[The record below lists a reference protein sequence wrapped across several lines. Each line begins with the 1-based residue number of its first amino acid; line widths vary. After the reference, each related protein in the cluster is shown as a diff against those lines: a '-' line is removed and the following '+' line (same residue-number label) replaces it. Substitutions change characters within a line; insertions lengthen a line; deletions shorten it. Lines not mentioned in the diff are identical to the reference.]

1 MSHRFLVTTIALAAV
16 SAAGGAQS
24 APRPMTF
31 ADVMEL
37 KNVGAV
43 ALSPDGSAVVYSVS
57 AWEHP
62 NAKPADPSKPDTA
75 KGDRVHYFGD
85 KLGSEAGR

>member
-1 MSHRFLVTTIALAAV
+1 MSRSFLFATIALAGV
-16 SAAGGAQS
+16 SAAAGAQS

-43 ALSPDGSAVVYSVS
+43 ALSPDGSAVVY
-57 AWEHP
+57 
-62 NAKPADPSKPDTA
+62 K
-75 KGDRVHYFGD
+75 R
-85 KLGSEAGR
+85 